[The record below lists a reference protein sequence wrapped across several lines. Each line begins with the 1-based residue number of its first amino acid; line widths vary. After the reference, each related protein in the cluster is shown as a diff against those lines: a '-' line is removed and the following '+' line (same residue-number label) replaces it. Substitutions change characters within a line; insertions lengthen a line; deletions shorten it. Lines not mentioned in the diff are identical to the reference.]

1 MYLKGNGSEVNSV
14 MENAAVNTT
23 GVSDKKYKYD
33 AFISYRHGG
42 VDAFVAKELHKLLE
56 GYKLPGGVK
65 SPTGKKK
72 ITRIFKDTEELPL
85 ASNLSDPITE
95 ALAESEYLIVIC
107 SPRLNESEWCKTE
120 IKTFISMHG
129 RENVFCVVAEGEP
142 VDVFP
147 MALTMDENGSPLEPL
162 AADFRGASNGDIK
175 KKMKQEYIRLIAPMF
190 KLGYDDIKRRERE
203 NRIKSIMRSSI
214 MIAVAAVILGA
225 YFAYTSFQLSEK
237 NKMIEEQANAI
248 MEQSLEI
255 SSQAE
260 EIADQNQQLKVER
273 AKAMSE
279 ASLNYLTQDRIGDAL
294 QYAYDAAV
302 FNQDALPYTAGTQL
316 ALSSALRLYENGYNY
331 VAVDQIAMQGTASC
345 IKGTNE
351 GQYAILGDQAG
362 YMVIYDC
369 MLRRQVYND
378 YVLTAYDVTR
388 LADSIDEFAGFI
400 SDTVIYY
407 VDDNSELVVYD
418 IAALNEIS
426 RTPFDD
432 VMSVKISESKNYL
445 AVQQD
450 SVVDIY
456 STNDL
461 SRSKLT
467 IQLPGFYGN
476 IVLSEEAG
484 CLFYTETNYLSSD
497 DEVDFYVF
505 DMFTGEQKAYST
517 FSGFS
522 AQGMEVNDGYVYI
535 LLGGYA
541 GSMLDIYT
549 EVVKYDYNAGETVW
563 NCICKQ
569 QYCYG
574 IVFDEGSRAL
584 VYGSQE
590 CRVIDCDLGECSDT
604 IAYDANLAGSFWMAK
619 NGYFAGIDEN
629 GLLMLVNPDTAAS
642 MAAYFVK
649 CAPLMD
655 ETHAYGCILGAP
667 KDSNRIILYD
677 RPFNGDAKPYT
688 GEVVLEE
695 VDTFFT
701 DDELANFVA
710 EYEIPNPRFVTGY
723 VIDGDIAYIG
733 YGDNSLKIFNI
744 KTMTLLSDISMNSNI
759 DAYFGE
765 DAFGNHYVGTA
776 LETYCLNEN
785 YELVG
790 AISSFKGFS
799 EDRKNIIIQNDLEA
813 QTSSE
818 AIYAIPVYQYD
829 ELVEMAGEALN
840 EH

>member
-72 ITRIFKDTEELPL
+72 ITRVFKDTEELPL

-162 AADFRGASNGDIK
+162 AADFRGTSNGDIK

-237 NKMIEEQANAI
+237 NKMIEEQADAI

-279 ASLNYLTQDRIGDAL
+279 ASLNYLAQDRIGDAL

-388 LADSIDEFAGFI
+388 SADSIDEFAGFI

-407 VDDNSELVVYD
+407 VDDNNELVIYD
-418 IAALNEIS
+418 IAASNEVS
-426 RTPFDD
+426 RIALDD
-432 VMSVKISESKNYL
+432 VLSVKISESKNYL
-445 AVQQD
+445 AVHQYGK
-450 SVVDIY
+450 VNIY
-456 STNDL
+456 STDDFD
-461 SRSKLT
+461 SPT
-467 IQLPGFYGN
+467 TIIQLAGTYGD
-476 IVLSEEAG
+476 IAISDEAG
-484 CLFYTETNYLSSD
+484 CLFYSESTALSSN
-497 DEVDFYVF
+497 DEMYIHVY
-505 DMFTGEQKAYST
+505 DMYTGEEKVSST
-517 FSGFS
+517 FEGYSVT
-522 AQGMEVNDGYVYI
+522 GMVVHEGYLYI
-535 LLGGYA
+535 LISGYE
-541 GSMLDIYT
+541 GSMLNTYT
-549 EVVKYDYNAGETVW
+549 EIVKYDYSTGESIW
-563 NCICKQ
+563 NYTSKQ
-569 QYCYG
+569 QFCYG
-574 IVFDEGSRAL
+574 IIFDEASHAL
-584 VYGSQE
+584 VYGTYE
-590 CRVIDCDLGECSDT
+590 CRVIDCNTGEGSDS
-604 IAYDANLAGSFWMAK
+604 IAYDANLAGSFWLAK

-642 MAAYFVK
+642 IAANFVM

-655 ETHAYGCILGAP
+655 ANHAYAYILGAP
-667 KDSNRIILYD
+667 KGANRIILYD
-677 RPFNGDAKPYT
+677 RIFNGDAKPYS
-688 GEVVLEE
+688 GEVILDEE
-695 VDTFFT
+695 MAYFT
-701 DDELANFVA
+701 DTELASFIEQYDV
-710 EYEIPNPRFVTGY
+710 PNPRFIKGY
-723 VIDGDIAYIG
+723 VTKGDIAYIG
-733 YGDNSLKIFNI
+733 YGDNSLKVFNL
-744 KTMTLLSDISMNSNI
+744 KTMTLLSDIAMDGGMYS
-759 DAYFGE
+759 YLGE
-765 DAFGNHYVGTA
+765 DAYGNHYVKSSM
-776 LETYCLNEN
+776 ETYCLNES
-785 YELVG
+785 YELIG
-790 AISSFKGFS
+790 CISSFKGFS